1 MRSGSGWLR
10 QSAEE
15 LALKKGDAVMAVV
28 KATEVM
34 DPEGM
39 TLDLVLFAVT
49 TVTYFADCGF
59 KIRHSRES
67 GNPESLVHIINF

>member
-15 LALKKGDAVMAVV
+15 LALKKGDAVTAVV

-34 DPEGM
+34 IPE
-39 TLDLVLFAVT
+39 
-49 TVTYFADCGF
+49 
-59 KIRHSRES
+59 E
-67 GNPESLVHIINF
+67 